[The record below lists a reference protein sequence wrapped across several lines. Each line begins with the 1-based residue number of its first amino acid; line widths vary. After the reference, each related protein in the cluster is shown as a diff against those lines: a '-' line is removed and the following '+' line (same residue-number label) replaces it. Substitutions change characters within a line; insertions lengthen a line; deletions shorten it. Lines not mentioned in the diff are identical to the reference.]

1 MTEIENEDIP
11 RLRSMASDF
20 KMPALTVGRKD
31 YHNDVSARS
40 DMKPHLAYLLHY
52 NMFDD
57 FLEPAKDG
65 YFIMPEHRK
74 LKYEQMPSST
84 NEELDLKQRAK
95 RQLTSAY
102 STRIVL
108 YIDRDTVVDL
118 GRSYVDYPYD
128 RVY

>member
-1 MTEIENEDIP
+1 MTEIANEDIP
-11 RLRSMASDF
+11 RIREQASQL
-20 KMPALTVGRKD
+20 KMPALTVGKKD

-40 DMKPHLAYLLHY
+40 DMKPNTAYLLHY

-57 FLEPAKDG
+57 FLEPAEDG

-84 NEELDLKQRAK
+84 NEELNLKQRAK

-108 YIDRDTVVDL
+108 YIDGETVADL
-118 GRSYVDYPYD
+118 GRSYVGYPYD
-128 RVY
+128 RIY

>member
-20 KMPALTVGRKD
+20 KMPALTVGQKD

-65 YFIMPEHRK
+65 HFIMPEHRK
-74 LKYEQMPSST
+74 LKWEQMPCTSDD
-84 NEELDLKQRAK
+84 EVDLKIRAE
-95 RQLTSAY
+95 RQLTSAF

-108 YIDRDTVVDL
+108 YIDRETVADL
-118 GRSYVDYPYD
+118 GRSYVVYPYD
-128 RVY
+128 RIY

>member
-1 MTEIENEDIP
+1 MTKIANEDIP
-11 RLRSMASDF
+11 RIRELASHL
-20 KMPALTVGRKD
+20 KMPALTVGLKD

-40 DMKPHLAYLLHY
+40 DMKPNTAYLLHY

-57 FLEPAKDG
+57 FLEPAADG
-65 YFIMPEHRK
+65 HFIMPEHRK
-74 LKYEQMPSST
+74 LEYEQIDDI
-84 NEELDLKQRAK
+84 ELKLRAE

-108 YIDRDTVVDL
+108 YIDRETVADL